1 MSLFLTASSVTVLAK
16 PASHWEKKPCEQ
28 AWRGLHPTPSI
39 LHRSNAGL
47 LVGLSLQK
55 TLVPLGLCIRYSLHL
70 KAFLLCVLSPLVPLL
85 RVSPN
90 TLLNYSASFFS
101 PSSLVCFIFS
111 HSTCYL
117 LMCHF
122 LYFHNSPLHLGP

>member
-55 TLVPLGLCIRYSLHL
+55 TLVPLGC
-70 KAFLLCVLSPLVPLL
+70 A
-85 RVSPN
+85 
-90 TLLNYSASFFS
+90 SAI
-101 PSSLVCFIFS
+101 PS
-111 HSTCYL
+111 T
-117 LMCHF
+117 
-122 LYFHNSPLHLGP
+122 